1 MVTRNIK
8 ANTATQVNSNL
19 IGVLVHTNTIPPTVT
34 VDDIVVDYTYTKF
47 VIDAG
52 VPRPGVP
59 NPNPENPDDYAEAI
73 TDNNNNVYWLTG
85 ESFEIDAEN
94 IYLKMVLWPQTNTA
108 DDNSF
113 WVKMITPDLTLPGPG
128 SSIFKIDRTDSENPV
143 ITDAGITVGSLF
155 IDGFGPGNDFY
166 FIQIG
171 ESNLYNSYF
180 GLNYYVDG
188 DFLIDTHN
196 GYKVGYVVSGPALV
210 TDPDVTFTK
219 GNVEEGYQTWTNN
232 NYSEVFGT
240 MNLYT
245 PTDSPA
251 VGDKALF
258 TLFEVK
264 YEYNPQTIKAIDKT
278 ETPGV
283 TDPVNCKLSYS
294 VDGRT
299 WTDWPENITDDNNV
313 ISNIPRYMYLK
324 FSQDVV
330 ITEE

>member
-34 VDDIVVDYTYTKF
+34 VNGIVVDYTYTKF

-52 VPRPGVP
+52 VPNPGVP
-59 NPNPENPDDYAEAI
+59 NPNPENPDDYAKAF
-73 TDNNNNVYWLTG
+73 TDNNNNVYWATG
-85 ESFEIDAEN
+85 ESFDIDAEN
-94 IYLKMVLWPQTNTA
+94 IYLKFILWPQTNTA

-113 WVKMITPDLTLPGPG
+113 WLKMRVPELTLPEPG
-128 SSIFKIDRTDSENPV
+128 SSVFKIDRTDSENPV

-155 IDGFGPGNDFY
+155 MNSYAPGDNFN

-188 DFLIDTHN
+188 DFLIDTN
-196 GYKVGYVVSGPALV
+196 NSYKVGYVVSGPEVV
-210 TDPDVTFTK
+210 TDPNVTFTK
-219 GNVEEGYQTWTNN
+219 GNVEEGYQTWTND
-232 NYSEVFGT
+232 NYDSEGLGT
-240 MNLYT
+240 RALYT

-251 VGDKALF
+251 VGDSALF
-258 TLFEVK
+258 SLNDLD
-264 YEYNPQTIKAIDKT
+264 YNVQTIKAIDKT

-294 VDGRT
+294 VDGST

>member
-8 ANTATQVNSNL
+8 ANTATQVNANL
-19 IGVLVHTNTIPPTVT
+19 IGVLVHPNTIPPTVT

-47 VIDAG
+47 MINNS
-52 VPRPGVP
+52 VPKPGVP

-85 ESFEIDAEN
+85 ESFETDAEN

-128 SSIFKIDRTDSENPV
+128 SSLFKIDRTDSENPV
-143 ITDAGITVGSLF
+143 ITDAGITIGSLF
-155 IDGFGPGNDFY
+155 IDSDFPGINYIFIKDDRTYVSNGILGPSSQY
-166 FIQIG
+166 QI
-171 ESNLYNSYF
+171 S
-180 GLNYYVDG
+180 G
-188 DFLIDTHN
+188 DFLIDTIN
-196 GYKVGYVVSGPALV
+196 NSYKVGYVVSGPEVV
-210 TDPDVTFTK
+210 TDPNVTFTK
-219 GNVEEGYQTWTNN
+219 GNVEEGYQTWTYDNE
-232 NYSEVFGT
+232 YFGT
-240 MNLYT
+240 RALYT

-251 VGDKALF
+251 VGDSALF
-258 TLFEVK
+258 SLNDLD
-264 YEYNPQTIKAIDKT
+264 YNVQTIKSINTT

-283 TDPVNCKLSYS
+283 TDPVDCKLSYS

>member
-19 IGVLVHTNTIPPTVT
+19 IGVLVHPNTNITVT

-47 VIDAG
+47 VITN
-52 VPRPGVP
+52 GVP
-59 NPNPENPDDYAEAI
+59 NPVHPEKYSKAF
-73 TDNNNNVYWLTG
+73 TDNNNNVYWYTG
-85 ESFEIDAEN
+85 EIFDIDAET
-94 IYLKMVLWPQTNTA
+94 IYYKYILWPQVDTA
-108 DDNSF
+108 DDNSV
-113 WVKMITPDLTLPGPG
+113 WLKSTTNPGPD
-128 SSIFKIDRTDSENPV
+128 SSLFKIDRTDSGNPV
-143 ITDAGITVGSLF
+143 ITDAGITVGSPF
-155 IDGFGPGNDFY
+155 IFSNYSAGSNLP
-166 FIQIG
+166 FIHIG
-171 ESNLYNSYF
+171 ENTVSNPTLGF
-180 GLNYYVDG
+180 NYYVDG

-196 GYKVGYVVSGPALV
+196 GYKVGYVVSGPAV
-210 TDPDVTFTK
+210 FTDPNVTFTK
-219 GNVEEGYQTWTNN
+219 GNVEEGYQTWTNE
-232 NYSEVFGT
+232 NYVSEGIGT
-240 MNLYT
+240 LYT

-258 TLFEVK
+258 TLFEAK
-264 YEYNPQTIKAIDKT
+264 YEYNSQTIKSINTT

-299 WTDWPENITDDNNV
+299 WTDWPEIITDDNNV

>member
-8 ANTATQVNSNL
+8 ANTATQVNANL

-34 VDDIVVDYTYTKF
+34 VNGIIVDYSYGKF
-47 VIDAG
+47 VIANG
-52 VPRPGVP
+52 VPKPGVP
-59 NPNPENPDDYAEAI
+59 NPNPENPDDWAEAI
-73 TDNNNNVYWLTG
+73 TDNNNNVYWITEEL
-85 ESFEIDAEN
+85 FDIDAEN
-94 IYLKMVLWPQTNTA
+94 TYLKMVLWPQTNTA

-113 WVKMITPDLTLPGPG
+113 WVKMINPSLSTPGPG

-155 IDGFGPGNDFY
+155 IDSDFPGGNY
-166 FIQIG
+166 IFIKGDSTYVSNEMLGSNYQYQI
-171 ESNLYNSYF
+171 S
-180 GLNYYVDG
+180 G
-188 DFLIDTHN
+188 DFLIDTLN
-196 GYKVGYVVSGPALV
+196 SNYKVGYVVSGPEFV
-210 TDPDVTFTK
+210 TDPNVTFTK
-219 GNVEEGYQTWTNN
+219 GNVEEGYQTWTYENI
-232 NYSEVFGT
+232 YFGT
-240 MNLYT
+240 RALYT

-251 VGDKALF
+251 VGDSALF
-258 TLFEVK
+258 SLNDLD
-264 YEYNPQTIKAIDKT
+264 YNVQTIKAINKT

-294 VDGRT
+294 VDGST